1 MDNSRII
8 YLYEQYRMGLASEKE
23 LEELQSLLSSGESGD
38 VLRESWAESWDSISE
53 QDIRSLKLERDVQIF
68 EAIVLEP
75 QGDKKVRRLWPRIA
89 VAAAVATL
97 IFGAGLFYYSNQNVK
112 TDQPA
117 AVVAGDV
124 APGKVGATLTLA
136 SGRKIV
142 LSEAVDGELAKE
154 AGVLISK
161 SKDGKLVYELV
172 EGSGDANKINVL
184 STSRGETYDLRL
196 PDGSLVALN
205 AASSLSYPANF
216 TRNKERRVE
225 LTGEGYFEVAKD
237 KLHPFVVS
245 TAGQE
250 VEVLGTHFNVNAY
263 SDEAAVTTTL
273 LEGSVKVHASA
284 ETGLSA
290 SAVLKPG
297 EQSSLDD
304 NTIKVASID
313 TELAVAW
320 KNNNFMFE
328 ASDIKSVMRV
338 VERWYNVEVKYEG
351 ALPTE
356 KFGGAVSR
364 FDNISSV
371 LKILESTGG
380 AHFKVE
386 GRTVTVTR

>member
-1 MDNSRII
+1 
-8 YLYEQYRMGLASEKE
+8 MGLASEKE